1 MAMGAPGKIT
11 KKKKTKKPMTFG
23 QTFAANRK
31 AGKATF
37 TYKGKKYSTK
47 TKAEVSKKA
56 TRKTVKSIKKTA
68 RKATAKRHGGIKSHR
83 FDNTMTKRQARKSAR
98 NTRRSARAAS
108 RKVRRT
114 NRALRK

>member
-23 QTFAANRK
+23 QTFAKNRK

-47 TKAEVSKKA
+47 TKAEVTKKA
-56 TRKTVKSIKKTA
+56 SLKQGRAIKKKARVGRTNTTMKQRMAA
-68 RKATAKRHGGIKSHR
+68 RKKGRVA
-83 FDNTMTKRQARKSAR
+83 ARK
-98 NTRRSARAAS
+98 NRRL
-108 RKVRRT
+108 